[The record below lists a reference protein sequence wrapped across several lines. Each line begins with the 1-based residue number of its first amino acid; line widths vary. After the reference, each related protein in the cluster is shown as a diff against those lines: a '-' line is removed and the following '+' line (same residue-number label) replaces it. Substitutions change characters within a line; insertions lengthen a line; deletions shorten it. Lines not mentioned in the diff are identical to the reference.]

1 MARKNNVVAEIASER
16 NDLALH
22 VDLCVERYGQIV
34 NRLDSMDEKFDR
46 LEAAVL
52 VIKDAVQRRE
62 ESTLNRYISWAG
74 VLISGLA
81 GAVVALAIHIIR

>member
-1 MARKNNVVAEIASER
+1 MPRKNNVVSEISSER
-16 NDLALH
+16 TDLALH
-22 VDLCVERYGQIV
+22 VDLCTERYSQIV
-34 NRLDSMDEKFDR
+34 ERLDSMDERFAR
-46 LEAAVL
+46 LETIV
-52 VIKDAVQRRE
+52 VEIKDALQKRE